1 MVAVCPKCG
10 ARYRVEADRIGP
22 DAAKLRCTQCSA
34 VFLVRAPREVEPVS
48 AVAPEPLAAESSTP
62 SIESSRPSAPPLKV
76 SPTALA
82 APGPKVEIDR
92 ERLVL
97 IADPD
102 AARGKASAAAVEGWG
117 LQSHLVDDGVEAMLA
132 IQRLLPRVV
141 VLDAALPRMI
151 GAQVCEVVKR
161 NESLR
166 DTVVVLVDAIEPQSR
181 ERRDPADLYEAD
193 VSLEQPDLPDGLL
206 AILREEG
213 LPMQEDHGSPVTP
226 APVAEDDPEKA
237 EERERAQRLARIAVS
252 EMLLYQPERFEQAV
266 HEGNLEQILDLEIR
280 EARALLRQRIREDV
294 REETDFIMDELNR
307 VAAERSGRGGPAV

>member
-1 MVAVCPKCG
+1 MVAGCPNCD

-22 DAAKLRCTQCSA
+22 DGAKLRCTQCSA
-34 VFLVRAPREVEPVS
+34 VFLVRVPRVAEPVS
-48 AVAPEPLAAESSTP
+48 TVAPESLAAASSTP
-62 SIESSRPSAPPLKV
+62 SVESGHPPGP
-76 SPTALA
+76 SPTAVA
-82 APGPKVEIDR
+82 APGSEVEIDR

-117 LQSHLVDDGVEAMLA
+117 LQSYLVDDGVEAMLA

-141 VLDAALPRMI
+141 VLGAALPRML
-151 GAQVCEVVKR
+151 GSQVCEVVKR

-166 DTVVVLVDAIEPQSR
+166 DTVVVLVDSIEPQAR
-181 ERRDPADLYEAD
+181 ERRDPADLYGAD
-193 VSLEQPDLPDGLL
+193 VSLEQPDLPDGLR

-213 LPMQEDHGSPVTP
+213 LPMQKDSSPPVTP

-252 EMLLYQPERFEQAV
+252 EMLLYQPDRFEQAV
-266 HEGNLEQILDLEIR
+266 DAGNLEQILDLEIR

-307 VAAERSGRGGPAV
+307 VAADRSGKGGHAR